1 MSNLTPSLG
10 KTTIAP
16 EVLITTIK
24 LTALSVT
31 GVHSLTTAPVRLDNL
46 FKKGADEGVVLDV
59 ENNTV
64 YADLYVILEND
75 VNVRNVGRQIQSK
88 VSRAISEL
96 VGMEIGKIN
105 VHIEDIKYPQ
115 PSKE

>member
-1 MSNLTPSLG
+1 MSDATPSLG

-24 LTALSVT
+24 LTALGVN
-31 GVHSLTTAPVRLDNL
+31 GVHSLTTAPVSLDNL
-46 FKKGADEGVVLDV
+46 FKRGADEGVVLDV

-64 YADLYVILEND
+64 YADLYVVLDKD
-75 VNVRNVGRQIQSK
+75 VNVRNIGRQIQSK

-105 VHIEDIKYPQ
+105 IHIEDIKYP
-115 PSKE
+115 KEKMD

>member
-1 MSNLTPSLG
+1 MSESTPSLG

-24 LTALSVT
+24 LTALSVS
-31 GVHSLTTAPVRLDNL
+31 GVHSLATAPVSLDNL
-46 FKKGADEGVVLDV
+46 FKKGSDEGVVLDV

-64 YADLYVILEND
+64 YADLYVVVNND
-75 VNVRNVGRQIQSK
+75 INVRNVGRQVQSK
-88 VSRAISEL
+88 VARAISEL

-105 VHIEDIKYPQ
+105 VHIEDIKYPKQ
-115 PSKE
+115 